1 MGRPKKLQIEIVED
15 SSTELVETV
24 KTETIT
30 DFELNAEIVAGSLKS
45 NAIELRK
52 RIETELKNYSVEK
65 YIDNPDAAKSDKALL
80 NKVKDSIA
88 SKRKEVTKAWNQ
100 PLDDFLNEMKALENA
115 VSNASSQ
122 INEIVKAAENQE
134 KETKR
139 NQIAQYWSTLD
150 FTLVSL
156 ERIFNPK
163 WLNKTFQL
171 KDIMLEIEQITE
183 KITTELTTIKSMSDE
198 DSEILCSF
206 YIDTLD
212 LNATLQKGNQLK
224 ANREKLKELK
234 PAVTTVTTVQ
244 NAEKNGYSEE
254 KPAISIL
261 SEDKKTMYVEN
272 LSNNGVVG
280 KDVMSFTLKLYGT
293 KEQLVAL
300 RKYIDT
306 NGIKYEKI

>member
-24 KTETIT
+24 KTGTIT

-122 INEIVKAAENQE
+122 INEIVKAAENQK

-234 PAVTTVTTVQ
+234 PTVITETTVQ